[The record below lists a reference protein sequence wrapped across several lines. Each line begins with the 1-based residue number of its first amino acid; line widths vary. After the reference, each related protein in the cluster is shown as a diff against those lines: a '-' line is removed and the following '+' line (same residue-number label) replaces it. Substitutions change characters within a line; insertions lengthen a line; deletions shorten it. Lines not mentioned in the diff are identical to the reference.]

1 MVGNKMKIEDY
12 FEEQGSGSPFVF
24 IHGSYATSST
34 WKKMIQQLSEDHRCI
49 SIKLPG
55 HGGAPEADDFAA
67 PTVETELTIVQQVVE
82 SLTDEA
88 VLNEPIHLVGH
99 SFGGVVALAQALKGN
114 LNLSQVTL
122 FEPVSTWVL
131 DRVGDQEMSDRVQVF
146 LDKYTQDIA
155 NNKPDVYGQVID
167 FWGQEGAFASLPDF
181 IKQGMAPLL
190 KNNIRHWDLCANID
204 RGLSDLQNCAV
215 PIRLV
220 YGDQSNPVA
229 RAICEH
235 LETHIPNSKKYR
247 IEGASH
253 FLVTS
258 HAEECLQAL
267 KAEF

>member
-1 MVGNKMKIEDY
+1 MKIEDY
-12 FEEQGSGSPFVF
+12 FEEQGSGSPIVF

-34 WKKMIQQLSEDHRCI
+34 WKKMINQLSEHHRCI

-55 HGGAPEADDFAA
+55 HGGAPEANDFDA
-67 PTVETELTIVQQVVE
+67 PTVETELDILRQVVE
-82 SLTDEA
+82 SLTDK
-88 VLNEPIHLVGH
+88 LIHDEPIHIVGH

-131 DRVGDQEMSDRVQVF
+131 DRVGDQEMSDRVQLF

-155 NNKPDVYGQVID
+155 NKKQYAYGQVID
-167 FWGQEGAFASLPDF
+167 FWGEEGAFDSLPDF
-181 IKQGMAPLL
+181 IKDGMEPLL
-190 KNNIRHWDLCANID
+190 KNNIRHWDLCTSID
-204 RGLSDLQNCAV
+204 SDLNDLKNCTV
-215 PIRLV
+215 PTRLV
-220 YGDQSNPVA
+220 FGDKSNPVA

-235 LETHIPNSKKYR
+235 LKAHIPNSKTYK

-267 KAEF
+267 NDPFEI